1 MFFRNIEKI
10 FNEIEAPSK
19 YCNGCSNLWRG
30 LPLKVL
36 NKIIKRIILNFFLK
50 NKIKNSYPQNEEF
63 LFRSARSA
71 IYAILK
77 SRDIGEGDQ
86 IIVSAFTCSAVTI
99 AINSTGAQII
109 YTEIKNN
116 LSMNFESII
125 QSLTPQTKVVI
136 VQNTFGVKGLSDKEI
151 KKLKSIGLLLIED
164 NCLSI
169 GTKINNKELNKT
181 GDFSVESLESSKSIT
196 LGRGGI
202 VRCNTQDFLDEF
214 KFFYNS
220 LFRESII
227 SDFFKILQL
236 WTNVFFA
243 KYKIK
248 NGYILWYFFYGLH
261 IFKPSRSENKKI
273 ASNHLKIGV
282 LSNLLYK
289 NLFYYKNNIYR
300 DANDVFNSVKN
311 MLQEKNATLPIKYN
325 KEDFIVT
332 PRIPILV
339 PSKNMEEILH
349 SARVNK
355 IEISRWFIESPPS
368 LNLFN
373 NINKSSFVNNHIKN
387 RIINI
392 PTYCTNKNDIDL
404 IYEFIN
410 IIEHLL

>member
-1 MFFRNIEKI
+1 MQFLNQ
-10 FNEIEAPSK
+10 EISGK
-19 YCNGCSNLWRG
+19 
-30 LPLKVL
+30 
-36 NKIIKRIILNFFLK
+36 
-50 NKIKNSYPQNEEF
+50 
-63 LFRSARSA
+63 
-71 IYAILK
+71 
-77 SRDIGEGDQ
+77 DQ

-125 QSLTPQTKVVI
+125 QSLTPQTKAVI

-220 LFRESII
+220 LLRENII

-261 IFKPSRSENKKI
+261 IFKTSRSENK
-273 ASNHLKIGV
+273 
-282 LSNLLYK
+282 
-289 NLFYYKNNIYR
+289 R
-300 DANDVFNSVKN
+300 
-311 MLQEKNATLPIKYN
+311 
-325 KEDFIVT
+325 
-332 PRIPILV
+332 
-339 PSKNMEEILH
+339 
-349 SARVNK
+349 
-355 IEISRWFIESPPS
+355 
-368 LNLFN
+368 
-373 NINKSSFVNNHIKN
+373 
-387 RIINI
+387 
-392 PTYCTNKNDIDL
+392 
-404 IYEFIN
+404 
-410 IIEHLL
+410 